1 MPYNKPKYL
10 VLVQPTSETKGS
22 FLVGE
27 LELNNLNFNK
37 KYVPENL
44 EPDEPFEPVPVRVKV
59 IYAQP
64 KTPIY
69 KG

>member
-1 MPYNKPKYL
+1 M
-10 VLVQPTSETKGS
+10 
-22 FLVGE
+22 GE
-27 LELNNLNFNK
+27 LELYGLNFNK
-37 KYVPENL
+37 KYVPENI

>member
-1 MPYNKPKYL
+1 M
-10 VLVQPTSETKGS
+10 
-22 FLVGE
+22 GE

-64 KTPIY
+64 KPKPLIY
-69 KG
+69 KGWSHLVDFIECK